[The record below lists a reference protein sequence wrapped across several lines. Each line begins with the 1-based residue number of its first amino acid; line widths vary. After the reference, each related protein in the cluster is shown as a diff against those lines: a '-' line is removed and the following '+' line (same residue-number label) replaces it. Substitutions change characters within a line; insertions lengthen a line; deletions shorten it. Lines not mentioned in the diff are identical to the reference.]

1 MEVMA
6 DKVVLITGTSTG
18 IGLAVAAASVRA
30 GYKTVATLRNPDKA
44 GPARGTGADVR
55 RLDVTD
61 SASIADCLAGVVAD
75 YGRLDAVVNNAGI
88 SVLGT
93 VEHLPMDDIRRSMEV
108 NFFGVVEVTK
118 AAMPHL
124 RASKGRV
131 VTVTSVGG
139 AVGQPFNEAYCAAKF
154 AVEGFM
160 QSLEPVAATVGVG
173 VSVIEPGAVTTEFVN
188 NARVDI
194 PAAIDAAGPY
204 APALQAYINRTRGAY
219 STAQTADQVAEVV
232 LKALTAYPIVFR
244 WQTSDFARSFVA
256 DSLSDLDGSIVAGLT
271 SRWVR

>member
-1 MEVMA
+1 MT

-18 IGLAVAAASVRA
+18 IGLAVAAAAMRA
-30 GYKTVATLRNPDKA
+30 GYRTVATLRSMDKA
-44 GPARGTGADVR
+44 GPVRETGADVR
-55 RLDVTD
+55 QLDVTD
-61 SASIADCLAGVVAD
+61 PNSVADCLAAVAAD
-75 YGRLDAVVNNAGI
+75 YGRLDALVNNAGV

-93 VEHLPMDDIRRSMEV
+93 VEHLPMADIRRAMEV
-108 NFFGVVEVTK
+108 NFFGVVETTK
-118 AAMPHL
+118 AAMPLL

-173 VSVIEPGAVTTEFVN
+173 VSVIEPGAVITEFVN

-194 PAAIDAAGPY
+194 PSAISVAGPY
-204 APALQAYINRTRGAY
+204 APALEAYINRTRGAY
-219 STAQTADQVAEVV
+219 STAQTAEQVAEVV
-232 LKALTAYPIVFR
+232 LSALTAYPVVFR
-244 WQTSDFARSFVA
+244 WQTSDFARAFVA

-271 SRWVR
+271 SKWVR

>member
-1 MEVMA
+1 MA
-6 DKVVLITGTSTG
+6 ERVVLITGTSSG
-18 IGLAVAAASVRA
+18 IGLAVAAAAVRA
-30 GYKTVATLRNPDKA
+30 GYRTVATLRNLDKA
-44 GPARGTGADVR
+44 GRVRDTRADVR

-61 SASIADCLAGVVAD
+61 PVSVAECLAGVVGD
-75 YGRLDAVVNNAGI
+75 YGRLDALVNNAGI

-93 VEHLPMDDIRRSMEV
+93 LEHLPMADIRRAMEV
-108 NFFGVVEVTK
+108 NYFGVVEVTK

-188 NARVDI
+188 NAQIDI

-204 APALQAYINRTRGAY
+204 APALEAYINRTRGAY
-219 STAQTADQVAEVV
+219 RTAQTADQVAEVV
-232 LKALTAYPIVFR
+232 LSALTAYPIVFR
-244 WQTSDFARSFVA
+244 WQTSDFARAFVA

-271 SRWVR
+271 SKWVR